1 MIDFSAISVNV
12 LVLILRLVVVVLLY
26 TFLWQVLR
34 TITSDLRRGVTP
46 IVEESSPYGQLILVS
61 AGQTGLSVGK
71 SFPLQP
77 VTSIGRSLDSD
88 IALNDGFMS
97 ADHARLELRDEG
109 WVLHD
114 LGSTN
119 GTFVN
124 GFEVKS
130 ATIVYNGDIV
140 RVGRVEL
147 RMVL

>member
-1 MIDFSAISVNV
+1 MPDLSAVSINV
-12 LVLILRLVVVVLLY
+12 LVLILRVSVVILLY
-26 TFLWQVLR
+26 FFLWQVLR
-34 TITSDLRRGVTP
+34 TITNDLRRGVAP
-46 IVEESSPYGQLILVS
+46 IVEESSPYGQLVLVS

-71 SFPLQP
+71 AFPLQP
-77 VTSIGRSLDSD
+77 VTTIGRSLESD
-88 IALNDGFMS
+88 IALNDSFMS
-97 ADHARLELRDEG
+97 SDHARLELNDEG

-130 ATIVYNGDIV
+130 PTVVYNNDIV